1 METHKL
7 TPLTAAERD
16 EFQKLFEKRLEKVKA
31 STAEVFAFRKVEQP
45 PLIVNSALYTSFG
58 TVPETFPD
66 QHYDDAAVMTRY
78 QERIY
83 YDQVRNIDDDFV
95 PYLMPWFGTVVT
107 ASAFGCHVEFPPGLD
122 PAVNPRYYPVR
133 TAEDVRKLQIADPER
148 DGLMPKVL
156 EFLRYMKA
164 NSFLPVGITDLQ
176 GPLTT
181 ANQLMGYD
189 NLVYLMQDAP
199 SAMHELMDKV
209 TDTLIGWV
217 KKQKQVIGEPLTEC
231 ISDQQV
237 YTGRHAGVWVADD
250 DCVLMSPQSYREFV
264 VPYNSRILKAFGG
277 GCLHYCGNGTH
288 QADNFLRT
296 EGLLAINN
304 YMLYNIRAFRELK
317 SRLEGRVVLFACD
330 FTPLEY
336 EDYFRELLDGLSFRG
351 LVVDSQYSG
360 VTALLKGGRYE
371 PLRRDVRSGRRAVY
385 DSLRRYFEQ

>member
-1 METHKL
+1 
-7 TPLTAAERD
+7 
-16 EFQKLFEKRLEKVKA
+16 
-31 STAEVFAFRKVEQP
+31 
-45 PLIVNSALYTSFG
+45 
-58 TVPETFPD
+58 
-66 QHYDDAAVMTRY
+66 
-78 QERIY
+78 
-83 YDQVRNIDDDFV
+83 
-95 PYLMPWFGTVVT
+95 
-107 ASAFGCHVEFPPGLD
+107 
-122 PAVNPRYYPVR
+122 VNPRYYPVR
-133 TAEDVRKLQIADPER
+133 TPEDVRKLRMADPER

-199 SAMHELMDKV
+199 GAMHELMDKV

-264 VPYNSRILKAFGG
+264 VPYNSRILQAFGG

-336 EDYFRELLDGLSFRG
+336 EDYFRELLDGLSLRG

-371 PLRRDVRSGRRAVY
+371 PLRRDVSSGRRAVY